1 MVVVLFGCFI
11 AFLMALVIFLLLDV
25 WFVRH
30 IKENQMTVTDS
41 VVSWFM
47 GVVAATANAS
57 MPVAPSLRNI
67 LIAQS
72 R

>member
-1 MVVVLFGCFI
+1 
-11 AFLMALVIFLLLDV
+11 
-25 WFVRH
+25 
-30 IKENQMTVTDS
+30 MTVTDS

-47 GVVAATANAS
+47 GVVAATAKAS